1 MNADLRDFGAERL
14 ASAATFARPDEVY
27 EIYRR
32 LRRDAP
38 LIHVAPE
45 GYRPFWLLT
54 RHDDIVAVERDAET
68 FRAGDRT
75 MLLPEKVEEIYLRK
89 YGDRNGVRPLTHM
102 DGDYHRAHRMVT
114 LDWFNPRNLRAFEP
128 QVAAIARDFVDR
140 MEDFGSACDFARDI
154 AFLYPLRVILTLMG
168 VPREDEALVLEM
180 TQRLFSPADKDL
192 SRQGGPEGPRAGGG
206 DAIASFAEYFDA
218 VTRDRRAHPRND
230 IASTLANGQVDGRH
244 ISARELLSYYIIVAT
259 AGHDT
264 TAASTAAGL
273 LGLMTFPEQHARLK
287 EDPGLTPLAADEFI
301 RFAAPVKHFM
311 RTPQADVEIHGQTV
325 KAGEAIMLAY
335 ASACRDESIF
345 ADPDQL
351 DVGRNP
357 NPHLAFGHGPHFCL
371 GKHLAKMEIAAFY
384 RELLPRLRTI
394 ELAGEP
400 TYIESTF
407 VSGLKSLP
415 VRFTF

>member
-1 MNADLRDFGAERL
+1 MNADLRDFGVERL
-14 ASAATFARPDEVY
+14 ASAATFGRPAEVY
-27 EIYRR
+27 DIYRR

-38 LIHVAPE
+38 LIRVAPE
-45 GYRPFWLLT
+45 GYRPFWLIT

-102 DGDYHRAHRMVT
+102 DGDHHRAHRMVT
-114 LDWFNPRNLRAFEP
+114 LDWFNPRNLRAFQP
-128 QVAAIARDFVDR
+128 QIAAIARDFVDR
-140 MEDFGSACDFARDI
+140 MEDFGSTCDFARDI

-168 VPREDEALVLEM
+168 VPPEDEALVLEM
-180 TQRLFSPADKDL
+180 TQRLFSPADKTL
-192 SRQGGPEGPRAGGG
+192 SGRAQSDGARAGGG

-230 IASTLANGQVDGRH
+230 IASTLANGQVDGEH
-244 ISARELLSYYIIVAT
+244 ISGRELLSYYIIVAT

-273 LGLMTFPEQHARLK
+273 LGLMSFPDQHARLK
-287 EDPGLTPLAADEFI
+287 QDPGLSPLAADEFI

-311 RTPQADVEIHGQTV
+311 RTPQRDVEIHGQTV
-325 KAGEAIMLAY
+325 GAGEAIMLAY
-335 ASACRDESIF
+335 ASACRDETIF
-345 ADPDQL
+345 AEPDQL
-351 DVGRNP
+351 DVGRSP

-371 GKHLAKMEIAAFY
+371 GKHLAKMEIEAFY

-394 ELAGEP
+394 ELAGDP

-415 VRFTF
+415 VRFAF